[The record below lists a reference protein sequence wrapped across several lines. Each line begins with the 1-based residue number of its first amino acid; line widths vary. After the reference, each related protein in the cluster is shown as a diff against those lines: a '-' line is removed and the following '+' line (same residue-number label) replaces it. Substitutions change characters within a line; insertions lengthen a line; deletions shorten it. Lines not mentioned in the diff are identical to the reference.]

1 MRIDKIFLSSL
12 TAGIVLCSAAYSH
25 SFYPWECCSSVDC
38 YPIPVPREEV
48 QATPQGWYLLKDKK
62 TIPYEST
69 RPSPD
74 GRFHICRDELG
85 KGKLI
90 IDPKNVPCLWAPEGA
105 S

>member
-1 MRIDKIFLSSL
+1 MRIKTVIFSILMSTSS
-12 TAGIVLCSAAYSH
+12 VLAH

-38 YPIPVPREEV
+38 FPIPVPREEI
-48 QATPQGWYLLKDKK
+48 QATPNGWYLLKEQM
-62 TIPYEST
+62 TIPYESA

-90 IDPKNVPCLWAPEGA
+90 IAPGNNVPCLWAPEGA